1 MATARRA
8 LLSLVAQQLRQTR
21 LSLLGKYP
29 GDEGLARVESL
40 AKMEEII
47 TASQSRVHSAGPAPG
62 GGCWLWVASLRGDG
76 QIFLWSSDKSGCEWQ
91 CKHPAMC
98 GSYFT
103 DNADS
108 CNELRERLAKFS
120 QDDFFVVAK
129 RDQER
134 SEVQEEAKRA
144 AEGCW
149 ASDR

>member
-8 LLSLVAQQLRQTR
+8 PLSLVAQELRQTR

-62 GGCWLWVASLRGDG
+62 GGCWLWVASQRGAG
-76 QIFLWSSDKSGCEWQ
+76 QIFLWSSAKSGCEWQ
-91 CKHPAMC
+91 CKHPSMC

-103 DNADS
+103 DNAES
-108 CNELRERLAKFS
+108 CNDLRERLAKFAK
-120 QDDFFVVAK
+120 DDFFAIVE
-129 RDQER
+129 RDRER
-134 SEVQEEAKRA
+134 SEAEAAEKRA
-144 AEGCW
+144 AEGCC
-149 ASDR
+149 ASDC